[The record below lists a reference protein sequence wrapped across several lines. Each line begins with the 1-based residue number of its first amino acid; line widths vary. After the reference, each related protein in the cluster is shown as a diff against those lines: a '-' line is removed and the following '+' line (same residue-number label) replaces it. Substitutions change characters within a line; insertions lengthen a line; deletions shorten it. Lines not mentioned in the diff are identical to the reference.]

1 MKRRQLLRYA
11 QLGLFS
17 TITTS
22 LVSRLEA
29 SQAQTENR
37 LTVQSLGHTCF
48 LFTGGGLRVLVNP
61 FRPIGCTTGYRPP
74 KINTDL
80 VLISSR
86 LFDEGVVEGLPGNP
100 TLLYEPGVYKFEG
113 RQIQGIRT
121 KKDREGGR
129 RFGLNTAWLW
139 QQSGIR
145 IVHLGALAGK
155 LDIEEQILFGRPDLL
170 LLPVGGGP
178 KAYKPEEAKQVV
190 DLLKPKLII
199 PTHYR
204 TVAADPTACD
214 LVNVDDFLTLM
225 GGTQTKR
232 LESDKISFKPGDLPK
247 DNTTIIRVLS
257 YQFNQP
263 KSNQATPTKP

>member
-22 LVSRLEA
+22 LVSRLEE

-74 KINTDL
+74 KVNTDL

-100 TLLYEPGVYKFEG
+100 TLLYEP
-113 RQIQGIRT
+113 
-121 KKDREGGR
+121 
-129 RFGLNTAWLW
+129 
-139 QQSGIR
+139 
-145 IVHLGALAGK
+145 
-155 LDIEEQILFGRPDLL
+155 
-170 LLPVGGGP
+170 
-178 KAYKPEEAKQVV
+178 
-190 DLLKPKLII
+190 
-199 PTHYR
+199 
-204 TVAADPTACD
+204 
-214 LVNVDDFLTLM
+214 
-225 GGTQTKR
+225 
-232 LESDKISFKPGDLPK
+232 
-247 DNTTIIRVLS
+247 
-257 YQFNQP
+257 
-263 KSNQATPTKP
+263 